1 MVTINLLT
9 MIFPNERA
17 FIEPDPKSI
26 IYDSRLFDEKDIK
39 FIATADQTPRYVK
52 LDFQPAKTQKENL
65 QDALSHS
72 GLTISE
78 SNLLESFD
86 KEDFFMGSFQ
96 DISENVKI
104 EDIIEK
110 ITIEGAAS
118 NYNFSGVEIIDTF
131 ADKKI
136 YDMLNSSLTFHNIAS
151 SLDSPRERAMAFR
164 EAISQNDINIP
175 NPTGLQKLSL
185 IDILTDTQSSG
196 ITIAPNDVS
205 EEVGNTAS
213 DPITKLF

>member
-1 MVTINLLT
+1 MT
-9 MIFPNERA
+9 R
-17 FIEPDPKSI
+17 KSVKSLKI
-26 IYDSRLFDEKDIK
+26 PAMESSSDGDNQDIK

-104 EDIIEK
+104 EDIIENNR
-110 ITIEGAAS
+110 GRS
-118 NYNFSGVEIIDTF
+118 FQLQFFRCRNYRYFC
-131 ADKKI
+131 
-136 YDMLNSSLTFHNIAS
+136 
-151 SLDSPRERAMAFR
+151 
-164 EAISQNDINIP
+164 
-175 NPTGLQKLSL
+175 
-185 IDILTDTQSSG
+185 
-196 ITIAPNDVS
+196 
-205 EEVGNTAS
+205 
-213 DPITKLF
+213 